1 MPFRPA
7 LRGGTRI
14 IARRGRR
21 RGGLVALRNAR
32 SGGWGLGRG
41 LLVIVGPLFIVVRH
55 TVVVVQVWVIVMRL
69 WLSIAAT
76 IIAVRRVVVLAVWL
90 FVLVDR
96 LVAVGQ
102 GSWGS

>member
-1 MPFRPA
+1 MEGGAASGSVNIGRPS
-7 LRGGTRI
+7 GTR
-14 IARRGRR
+14 GR
-21 RGGLVALRNAR
+21 ALE
-32 SGGWGLGRG
+32 RG

-102 GSWGS
+102 RSWGS